1 VTTTTLQPHDRVGT
15 MTALRGV
22 AALALVLMFAVVV
35 ASAFLRHLGA
45 TEALQAVW
53 ADSLATA
60 RLVHRT
66 SATLV
71 LLCAVLMVVLA
82 RRERQGGP
90 VRLSLSL
97 LGVALLLS
105 VVGIAAGASRALPVV
120 LVNLLG
126 GFAMLALCARL
137 SMSTPHVGAGRA
149 AWVLVALMTVQAA
162 GGVAA
167 GAFAPP
173 ACLGLTDCGV
183 FALLHRVSGAALACA
198 LLVFGLWAHV
208 RNGWRAAAWLCGCA
222 TLVLLLGALN
232 AGLGGAAA
240 PVLVVA
246 HNALSAAALAC
257 LVRLG

>member
-1 VTTTTLQPHDRVGT
+1 
-15 MTALRGV
+15 
-22 AALALVLMFAVVV
+22 
-35 ASAFLRHLGA
+35 
-45 TEALQAVW
+45 
-53 ADSLATA
+53 
-60 RLVHRT
+60 
-66 SATLV
+66 
-71 LLCAVLMVVLA
+71 
-82 RRERQGGP
+82 
-90 VRLSLSL
+90 
-97 LGVALLLS
+97 
-105 VVGIAAGASRALPVV
+105 V

-137 SMSTPHVGAGRA
+137 SMPAPRVGAGRA

-183 FALLHRVSGAALACA
+183 FALLHRLSGAALACA

-208 RNGWRAAAWLCGCA
+208 RKGWRAGAWLCGCA

-232 AGLGGAAA
+232 AGLGGTAA
-240 PVLVVA
+240 PLLVVA

-257 LVRLG
+257 LARLG